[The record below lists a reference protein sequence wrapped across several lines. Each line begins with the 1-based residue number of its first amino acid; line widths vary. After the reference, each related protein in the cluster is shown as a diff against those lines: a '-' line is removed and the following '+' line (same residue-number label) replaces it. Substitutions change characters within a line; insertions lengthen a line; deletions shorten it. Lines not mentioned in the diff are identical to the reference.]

1 MKIYITRHGETD
13 WNKKGLMQGW
23 MNSDLT
29 EKGIENAR
37 MLGESLKDIN
47 FDVIYSSP
55 LGRALDTAKYING
68 ESNTKIVL
76 IESLK
81 EMGFGIW
88 EGMEHSKI
96 KELYFEQYTNFWER
110 PPLYKPHEDG
120 ESFEGLLKRV
130 KKAWDEIL
138 KAGGN
143 NILVVTHAVVLK
155 TLYMII
161 KKLEFKDLWNPPF
174 MKDTCLTIVE
184 VIGNKVEIILEAD
197 TSHLK

>member
-1 MKIYITRHGETD
+1 MKIYITRHGETQ

-23 MNSDLT
+23 KNSDLT
-29 EKGIENAR
+29 EKGIENAKR
-37 MLGESLKDIN
+37 LGESLKDIN

-55 LGRALDTAKYING
+55 LDRAIETAKCING

-96 KELYFEQYTNFWER
+96 KELYPEQYTNFWER
-110 PPLYKPHEDG
+110 PHLYKPQENG
-120 ESFEGLLKRV
+120 ESFEELLVRV

-143 NILVVTHAVVLK
+143 NILIVTHAVVLK
-155 TLYMII
+155 TLYTII
-161 KKLEFKDLWNPPF
+161 KNLELKDLWNPPF

-184 VIGNKVEIILEAD
+184 VKENKVKIMLEAD